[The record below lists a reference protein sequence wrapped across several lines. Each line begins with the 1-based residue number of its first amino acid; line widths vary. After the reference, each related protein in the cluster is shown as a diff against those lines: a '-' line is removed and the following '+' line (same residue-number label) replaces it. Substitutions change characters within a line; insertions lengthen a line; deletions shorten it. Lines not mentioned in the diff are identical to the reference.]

1 MNLCLF
7 GFFAH
12 VGDFQ
17 IVGSCFILSKVA
29 EVSKVKQFWRVW
41 CWLADFLLALP
52 QDVMKLEIVD
62 HGVELACPLKQVL

>member
-17 IVGSCFILSKVA
+17 IVGSCFSLSKVA

-62 HGVELACPLKQVL
+62 HGVELAGPLKQVL